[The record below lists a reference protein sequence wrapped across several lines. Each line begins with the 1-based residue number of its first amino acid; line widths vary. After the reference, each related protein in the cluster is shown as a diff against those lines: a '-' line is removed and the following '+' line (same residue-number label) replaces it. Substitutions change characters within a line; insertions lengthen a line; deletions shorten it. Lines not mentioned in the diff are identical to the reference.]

1 MLDHVTPVPLTPN
14 EEQNIA
20 RALSY
25 LAWAKDIVVIDN
37 GSTDG
42 TLDVSQAFPMCE
54 NRLKYRANSL
64 EACCVLQTSFLR
76 EVPRYGAEVGENR

>member
-42 TLDVSQAFPMCE
+42 TLDVLASLPNVRE
-54 NRLKYRANSL
+54 SL
-64 EACCVLQTSFLR
+64 EVPSKFFGSMLCVTDKFS
-76 EVPRYGAEVGENR
+76 P